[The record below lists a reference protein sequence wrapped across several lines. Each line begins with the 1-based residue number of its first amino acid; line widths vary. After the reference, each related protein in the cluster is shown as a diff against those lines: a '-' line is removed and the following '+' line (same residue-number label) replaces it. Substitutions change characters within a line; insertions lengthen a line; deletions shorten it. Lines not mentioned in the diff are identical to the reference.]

1 MGFVRINISLP
12 TDTFTELSMEVESRK
27 RSRFITSAVK
37 RLLKEKKAQR
47 LAQEYKE
54 AAEDIRKTNQD
65 LEGVLYDG
73 LS

>member
-27 RSRFITSAVK
+27 RSRFITAAIK
-37 RLLKEKKAQR
+37 CLLKEKKAQR

-73 LS
+73 LG

>member
-12 TDTFTELSMEVESRK
+12 IDTFTELSMEVESRK
-27 RSRFITSAVK
+27 RSRFITAAIK
-37 RLLKEKKAQR
+37 HLLKEKKVQR

-73 LS
+73 LG

>member
-1 MGFVRINISLP
+1 MSFVRINISLP

-27 RSRFITSAVK
+27 RSRFITAAVK

>member
-12 TDTFTELSMEVESRK
+12 ADTFTELSMEVESRK
-27 RSRFITSAVK
+27 RSRFITAAIK
-37 RLLKEKKAQR
+37 HLLKEKKVQR

-73 LS
+73 LG

>member
-27 RSRFITSAVK
+27 RSRFITAAIK
-37 RLLKEKKAQR
+37 HLLKEKKVQR

-73 LS
+73 LG

>member
-27 RSRFITSAVK
+27 RSRFITAAIK
-37 RLLKEKKAQR
+37 YLLKEKKAQR

-73 LS
+73 LG

>member
-27 RSRFITSAVK
+27 RSRFITAAIK
-37 RLLKEKKAQR
+37 HLLKEKKALR

-73 LS
+73 LG